1 MQKPY
6 SVLAVLLLLVAC
18 GSPQAPPPSTATDG
32 PPAQGGT
39 VVIGLLADVQNWNP
53 YVVEDL
59 DTEHVLGLI
68 YPSLA
73 IEQTDYHRHPPSF
86 EPSLAKS
93 WSWSEDHLVLTL
105 DLEPHASW
113 ADGVPIT
120 AGDVVFTWEVQT
132 SPEIDWLY
140 GDGKEFI
147 ESVKALDDHTVRVTY
162 THRYPYQFMDLNDGL
177 IIPAHAWVEIPF
189 DRWSETDWREH
200 VLGGGPFDLAGHT
213 PQQEIALERNPH
225 YHRPGLPY
233 LDRVVF
239 RIVPSE
245 QGLVTQLLAGEL
257 DFVRS
262 INPPS
267 IDRVRAHDDLQ
278 LVIYDDRSYTHICW
292 NTERPHLAD
301 PRIRWALTS
310 AIDRKT
316 LIDVVYGGF
325 GRLGVGPVLSSFWA
339 FNRDLVPLPFAPDTA
354 RSALE
359 AAGWTDTDG
368 DGFLDKDGD
377 TFTIELLAPA
387 ENELRQDLAILIQED
402 LKRIGVRAEPRFVE
416 WGTLM
421 AAMQDGAFDALI
433 NGWEEPTQ
441 IDLAGLWQSAP
452 AGEPTFNFGR
462 YSNSEVD
469 RLLVEV
475 AGMTDFADQKPLFD
489 RIQELIVAD
498 QPYTFLVENTRLTA
512 HNSRLLSVDANAA
525 TPYFNIDE
533 WYVRTES
540 AGE

>member
-6 SVLAVLLLLVAC
+6 SVLAVLLIFVAC

-32 PPAQGGT
+32 PPARGGT
-39 VVIGLLADVQNWNP
+39 VVIGLLADAQNWNP

-59 DTEHVLGLI
+59 DTEHVLALI

-86 EPSLAKS
+86 EPSLAES
-93 WSWSEDHLVLTL
+93 WTWSEDHLVLTIEL
-105 DLEPHASW
+105 DPDASW

-120 AGDVVFTWEVQT
+120 ARDVVFTWQVQT

-147 ESVKALDDHTVRVTY
+147 ESVEAVSDHTVRVAY

-177 IIPAHAWVEIPF
+177 IIPAHAWAEIPF
-189 DRWSETDWREH
+189 DRWGETEWREH
-200 VLGGGPFDLAGHT
+200 VLGGGPFGLAHHT
-213 PQQEIALERNPH
+213 PQQEITLERNPH
-225 YHRPGLPY
+225 YQRPGLPY

-262 INPPS
+262 INPS
-267 IDRVRAHDDLQ
+267 NIDRIRTHNDLQ
-278 LVIYDDRSYTHICW
+278 LVIYDDRSYTHVCW
-292 NTERPHLAD
+292 NTEKPLLAD
-301 PRIRWALTS
+301 PQIRRALTE
-310 AIDRKT
+310 AIDRET

-339 FNRDLVPLPFAPDTA
+339 FNRDLEPVPFDPDAA
-354 RSALE
+354 RAAFE
-359 AAGWTDTDG
+359 AAGWSDADG
-368 DGFLDKDGD
+368 DGVLDMDGND
-377 TFTIELLAPA
+377 FAIELLAPA

-402 LKRIGVRAEPRFVE
+402 LKRIGVKAEPRFVE

-421 AAMQDGAFDALI
+421 AEMQDGAFDALI

-441 IDLAGLWQSAP
+441 IDLAGLWESAP
-452 AGEPTFNFGR
+452 PGEPTFNFGR
-462 YSNSEVD
+462 YSNPEVD
-469 RLLVEV
+469 RLLAEV
-475 AGMTDFADQKPLFD
+475 GEMTDFAEQKPLFD
-489 RIQELIVAD
+489 RIQALIVAD
-498 QPYTFLVENTRLTA
+498 QPYTFLLENTRLTA
-512 HNSRLLSVDANAA
+512 HNSRLRGVDANAA

-533 WYVRTES
+533 WYVKTEPAS
-540 AGE
+540 E

>member
-1 MQKPY
+1 M
-6 SVLAVLLLLVAC
+6 
-18 GSPQAPPPSTATDG
+18 
-32 PPAQGGT
+32 
-39 VVIGLLADVQNWNP
+39 VIGLLADVQNWNP

-59 DTEHVLGLI
+59 DTEHVLALI

-86 EPSLAKS
+86 EPSLAES
-93 WSWSEDHLVLTL
+93 WSWSEDHLVLTIEL
-105 DLEPHASW
+105 DPDARW
-113 ADGVPIT
+113 ADGVPVT
-120 AGDVVFTWEVQT
+120 AKDVVFTWQVQT

-147 ESVKALDDHTVRVTY
+147 ESVVAVSDRTVRVAY

-177 IIPAHAWVEIPF
+177 IIPAHAWAEIPF
-189 DRWSETDWREH
+189 DRWSEIDWRER

-213 PQQEIALERNPH
+213 PQQEITLERNPH
-225 YHRPGLPY
+225 YHRSGLPY
-233 LDRVVF
+233 LDSVVF

-262 INPPS
+262 INPS
-267 IDRVRAHDDLQ
+267 NIDRVRTHQDLQ
-278 LVIYDDRSYTHICW
+278 LVIYDDRSYTHVCW
-292 NTERPHLAD
+292 NTEKPLLAD
-301 PRIRWALTS
+301 PRIRRALSS
-310 AIDRKT
+310 AIDRET

-339 FNRDLVPLPFAPDTA
+339 FNRDLEPVPFDPDAA
-354 RSALE
+354 RDVFE
-359 AAGWTDTDG
+359 ASGWSDTDG
-368 DGFLDKDGD
+368 DGVLDKAGID
-377 TFTIELLAPA
+377 FAIELLAPA

-402 LKRIGVRAEPRFVE
+402 LKRIGVKAEPRFVE

-421 AAMQDGAFDALI
+421 AAMQNGEFDALI

-441 IDLAGLWQSAP
+441 IDLAGLWESVP
-452 AGEPTFNFGR
+452 PGEPTFNFGR
-462 YSNSEVD
+462 YSNPEVD
-469 RLLVEV
+469 RLLIEV
-475 AGMTDFADQKPLFD
+475 GDMTDFAEQKPLFD
-489 RIQELIVAD
+489 RIQALIVAD
-498 QPYTFLVENTRLTA
+498 QPYTFLVENTRITA
-512 HNSRLLSVDANAA
+512 HTSRVKGVDANAA

-533 WYVRTES
+533 WYVKTEP

>member
-1 MQKPY
+1 MKKPG
-6 SVLAVLLLLVAC
+6 LALALLLVVVAC
-18 GSPQAPPPSTATDG
+18 GSPQAPPPFATADG
-32 PPAQGGT
+32 PPARGGA

-59 DTEHVLGLI
+59 DTEHVLALI

-86 EPSLAKS
+86 EPSLAES
-93 WSWSEDHLVLTL
+93 WSWSEDHLVLTIEL
-105 DLEPHASW
+105 DPDARW
-113 ADGVPIT
+113 ADGVPVT
-120 AGDVVFTWEVQT
+120 AKDVVFTWQVQT

-147 ESVKALDDHTVRVTY
+147 ESVVAVSDHTVRVAY

-177 IIPAHAWVEIPF
+177 IIPAHAWAEIPF
-189 DRWSETDWREH
+189 DRWSEIDWRER

-213 PQQEIALERNPH
+213 PQQQITLERNPH

-233 LDRVVF
+233 LDSVVF

-262 INPPS
+262 INPS
-267 IDRVRAHDDLQ
+267 NIDRVRTHQDLQ
-278 LVIYDDRSYTHICW
+278 LVIYDDRSYTHVCW
-292 NTERPHLAD
+292 NTEKPLLAD
-301 PRIRWALTS
+301 PRIRRALSS
-310 AIDRKT
+310 AIDRET

-339 FNRDLVPLPFAPDTA
+339 FNRDLEPVPFDPDAA
-354 RSALE
+354 RDAFE
-359 AAGWTDTDG
+359 AAGWSDTDG
-368 DGFLDKDGD
+368 DGFLDKDGND
-377 TFTIELLAPA
+377 FAIELLAPA

-402 LKRIGVRAEPRFVE
+402 LKRIGVKAEPRFVE

-421 AAMQDGAFDALI
+421 AAMQDGEFDALV

-441 IDLAGLWQSAP
+441 IDLAGLWESAP
-452 AGEPTFNFGR
+452 PGEPTFNFGR
-462 YSNSEVD
+462 YSNPEVD
-469 RLLVEV
+469 RLLIEV
-475 AGMTDFADQKPLFD
+475 GDMTDFAEQKPVFD
-489 RIQELIVAD
+489 RIQALIVAD
-498 QPYTFLVENTRLTA
+498 QPYTFLVENTRITA
-512 HNSRLLSVDANAA
+512 HTSRVKGVDANAA

-533 WYVRTES
+533 WYVKTEP